1 MYINS
6 VYMYTYLNKVYMYT
20 NIIYIFIKYVITK
33 QINAMTEEDSLFSF
47 FTVYYSKSA
56 DKSQVH
62 GKIMSSCNIN
72 KILHLTTLNYSMLQ
86 QSCPQATVTP
96 PPPFQYILAKIKKIF
111 HYKCIKLKFCINNFS
126 IQKLQKSK
134 VTLNLK

>member
-56 DKSQVH
+56 DKS
-62 GKIMSSCNIN
+62 
-72 KILHLTTLNYSMLQ
+72 
-86 QSCPQATVTP
+86 
-96 PPPFQYILAKIKKIF
+96 
-111 HYKCIKLKFCINNFS
+111 
-126 IQKLQKSK
+126 
-134 VTLNLK
+134 